1 MFSKNFNTIIISI
14 ILSIVI
20 SCGNFK
26 KSQFELPSL
35 FSDGMV
41 LQRDTLVTFLGKYI
55 PNQKINISCSWG
67 FDTITFSDHK
77 GNWKTHLKTNS
88 ALKGQTISSSYK
100 PAILDN
106 GLGIQVPPFIET
118 GAEIVVDTRNL
129 EYIKKI

>member
-55 PNQKINISCSWG
+55 PNQKINISCDQPKPFNLKSIRK
-67 FDTITFSDHK
+67 ITNK
-77 GNWKTHLKTNS
+77 
-88 ALKGQTISSSYK
+88 
-100 PAILDN
+100 
-106 GLGIQVPPFIET
+106 
-118 GAEIVVDTRNL
+118 
-129 EYIKKI
+129 